1 MAWCSTGIRGSS
13 WQLPFAVVGLVGL
26 WLARKKFPAA
36 VLATVASVGA
46 ILILNGTYI
55 SNPYGGLSLAGRF
68 MWTLMPVMIFWIAM
82 VLARWQEAGR
92 LLWAPVI
99 VVGLAWFYQAKPIL
113 QGDHSYYN
121 MPPPWDPA
129 AWPSWWQGLSNIL
142 PQYDLAGRPLGAP
155 AFALAVEVGI
165 AVIVVI
171 AACEYMK
178 PDNFSKWSMATM
190 GGLAALVLIA
200 LVAAR
205 PLLPTTTL
213 RYDAMQLG
221 APVTGGDQPSNSPD
235 VVLQGVLPGT
245 YRFTL
250 SYALMGSGGS
260 GALIVSCNSA
270 SGAAPQS
277 VSAGLNPSHVTKTV
291 QLRCNQPGTVSAQLS
306 VGAHSV
312 LHVGSLRLQKIA
324 A

>member
-1 MAWCSTGIRGSS
+1 MELVRGRRTGGT
-13 WQLPFAVVGLVGL
+13 VVGTQEVPSSCPRHGGKRRRNIHPERDIHLQSLRWPLVGRPL
-26 WLARKKFPAA
+26 HVDVDARHDLLDRDGPRAMA
-36 VLATVASVGA
+36 
-46 ILILNGTYI
+46 
-55 SNPYGGLSLAGRF
+55 GG
-68 MWTLMPVMIFWIAM
+68 WP
-82 VLARWQEAGR
+82 
-92 LLWAPVI
+92 LLWAQSSSSVSLGSTRQSRSFKAITPTTTC
-99 VVGLAWFYQAKPIL
+99 
-113 QGDHSYYN
+113 
-121 MPPPWDPA
+121 
-129 AWPSWWQGLSNIL
+129 
-142 PQYDLAGRPLGAP
+142 RPLGILLPGP
-155 AFALAVEVGI
+155 AGGRASATSFPNTIWPGDLSVRRPALAVEVGI

-171 AACEYMK
+171 AACQYMK

-235 VVLQGVLPGT
+235 IVLQGVLPGT
-245 YRFTL
+245 YSFTL